1 MANDRIDEL
10 FWIRGNYPK
19 VFIYML
25 NHLSCPLV
33 GNLSEKEGFWT
44 DPRRSEDKSQNDI
57 IGTTIYALL
66 HQHFFPKLSW
76 RNIGKP

>member
-1 MANDRIDEL
+1 M
-10 FWIRGNYPK
+10 NYSGAREIIQRYLY
-19 VFIYML
+19 VL
-25 NHLSCPLV
+25 NHLSFPLV

-44 DPRRSEDKSQNDI
+44 SQNDI
-57 IGTTIYALL
+57 IGTTIYARL